1 MKKLLLLSLIIS
13 NVSLAGAFRSKNQL
27 LTGDTTF
34 RLKSACEAHYLE
46 PCIDVRGK
54 DIGPWSV
61 IVPDTYLK
69 EQVDACTDA
78 DDCQNKLEALTC
90 TGEGFYPI
98 KRLDILEVYC
108 TKFVPEHIGI
118 DQAVKTAYEA
128 EKAASEALE
137 AQVATAKKAIDC
149 GRDVIAYMG
158 VRNLAKQLTTAQTK
172 TLIASLAEIQSLLEG
187 GAMATARAEILGIT
201 ADGTLITE
209 ADRSAIVD
217 RLDACNPLSYN

>member
-1 MKKLLLLSLIIS
+1 MKQLFLISLLIIS

-46 PCIDVRGK
+46 PCIDVRGY
-54 DIGPWSV
+54 DLGPWSI

-69 EQVDACTDA
+69 EQVDACADDA
-78 DDCQNKLEALTC
+78 DCQTKLESLSC

-128 EKAASEALE
+128 QKAAEEAEQAAISQMTMRMSNGAKVVAKLNVLVAMKTPEASVSEVTE
-137 AQVATAKKAIDC
+137 I
-149 GRDVIAYMG
+149 
-158 VRNLAKQLTTAQTK
+158 TTRFAA
-172 TLIASLAEIQSLLEG
+172 IASLLRNGGLESAKAAIQSADLSGTILTESD
-187 GAMATARAEILGIT
+187 RAELISYL
-201 ADGTLITE
+201 DGFL
-209 ADRSAIVD
+209 
-217 RLDACNPLSYN
+217 

>member
-1 MKKLLLLSLIIS
+1 MS

-27 LTGDTTF
+27 LTGNTAF

-46 PCIDVRGK
+46 PCIDVRGY
-54 DIGPWSV
+54 DLGPWSV

-69 EQVDACTDA
+69 EQVDACTDD
-78 DDCQNKLEALTC
+78 DDCQSKLEALTC

-128 EKAASEALE
+128 QKASEE
-137 AQVATAKKAIDC
+137 AEQAAIAQMTMRMANGAKVVAKLNVLVA
-149 GRDVIAYMG
+149 M
-158 VRNLAKQLTTAQTK
+158 K
-172 TLIASLAEIQSLLEG
+172 TPE
-187 GAMATARAEILGIT
+187 ATIEEV
-201 ADGTLITE
+201 TLITTQFASISSLLRNGGLE
-209 ADRSAIVD
+209 SAKAAIQSADLSGTILNESD
-217 RLDACNPLSYN
+217 RAELISYLDGFL